1 LVKAAT
7 QVGAEYGK
15 KRFFFVLAVFH
26 SCEMNLMMFVVYAG
40 TTGSM
45 VEPNSERLVGSDGSA
60 DLIGHGRVEEED
72 LQKLK
77 AMDFISINSKCP
89 LASVRETY
97 VSFASQIPIS
107 QNSGFPY
114 RDFAHWQTGASAPSR
129 GLTSKTISTSG
140 VHSFSCKADY
150 EALLFTYR
158 PHHIRDI
165 MEHDLAVE

>member
-1 LVKAAT
+1 
-7 QVGAEYGK
+7 
-15 KRFFFVLAVFH
+15 
-26 SCEMNLMMFVVYAG
+26 
-40 TTGSM
+40 M
-45 VEPNSERLVGSDGSA
+45 VEHNSERLVGSDGSA

-77 AMDFISINSKCP
+77 ADFISINSKCP
-89 LASVRETY
+89 LASVQETS

-114 RDFAHWQTGASAPSR
+114 RVFALWQTGASAPSR

-150 EALLFTYR
+150 EVLLFTYR
-158 PHHIRDI
+158 PHHIQDI
-165 MEHDLAVE
+165 MEHGLAVEWKWLSLLFPRGEFFLLFLLSHRNL

>member
-1 LVKAAT
+1 
-7 QVGAEYGK
+7 
-15 KRFFFVLAVFH
+15 
-26 SCEMNLMMFVVYAG
+26 
-40 TTGSM
+40 M

-77 AMDFISINSKCP
+77 AMDFISMNSKCA
-89 LASVRETY
+89 LASVQETY

-114 RDFAHWQTGASAPSR
+114 RVFAHWQTGASAPSR

-150 EALLFTYR
+150 EVLLFTYC
-158 PHHIRDI
+158 PHHIQDI
-165 MEHDLAVE
+165 MEHGLAVEWKWLFLLFPRGEFFLLFMWSHRNL